1 MLKFET
7 YKIYRGKIQ
16 HAKIESDP
24 RADTMISRI
33 DGEWTVDYNLLKTV
47 DRTWRLCPAFIST
60 TYSGNVARGTR
71 CLVFHERHIAG
82 SSILTTLEILY
93 RAIGILYF
101 VWCIPSSFLFTFLS
115 LWNIFLNFFLTLEPP
130 RLIKKISKIISQR
143 I

>member
-1 MLKFET
+1 MKLTRYIVAKSNMQKSKAILVLTRWSRGSMGSGRSAIT
-7 YKIYRGKIQ
+7 YWK
-16 HAKIESDP
+16 
-24 RADTMISRI
+24 
-33 DGEWTVDYNLLKTV
+33 
-47 DRTWRLCPAFIST
+47 RLIAPDAFAFIST

-93 RAIGILYF
+93 RATGMLYF